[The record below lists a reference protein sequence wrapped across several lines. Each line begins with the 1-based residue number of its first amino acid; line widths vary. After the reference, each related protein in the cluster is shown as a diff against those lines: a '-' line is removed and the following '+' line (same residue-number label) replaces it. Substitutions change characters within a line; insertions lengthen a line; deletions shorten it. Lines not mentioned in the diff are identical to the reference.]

1 MTRLVVVGNG
11 MAGARLVSEV
21 RARDPHIRITVF
33 GAETGRPY
41 NRALLSNVLAGTM
54 TPGQVRMLDAEWY
67 ADHAVTALPGVEVTA
82 IDREARE
89 VLTAR
94 GRREP
99 YDVLVLATG
108 GEAVVPP
115 LPGAERAVA
124 FRTMGDC
131 EAILAAAG
139 TARRAVVVGG
149 GLLGVEAARGLAGR
163 GLPVTLLHLAGH
175 LMERQLDAEAGLVLG
190 ESLAGLGVEIRTGVT
205 VREIL
210 DGGVRLAA
218 GAGTGT
224 AAGTAGTA
232 GVTAGT
238 AEATAA
244 SPSGAG
250 ESGAGEPGAGEE
262 IVEADLVVLAC
273 GVRPV
278 TRLARDAG
286 LAVARGVVVDD
297 EMRTGDPSVFA
308 IGECAEHDGVVYG
321 LVAPA
326 WEQAAVVAD
335 LVTATDRTARYRGSR
350 PVTRLKARGVELA
363 AMGETHLTEDEAE
376 IVRFS
381 HRTRGAYRKLVIR
394 DGRLVGAILLG
405 ETPAVGTVTRLF
417 DHGGPLPADR
427 AGLLF
432 PGLSGGAAADS
443 PVRMPDTARVCQCN
457 NVTKGRI
464 RSCWES
470 GARDVAAVAAAT
482 RATTGCGS
490 CRDAVEGIVG
500 WLCEQEGIPA

>member
-54 TPGQVRMLDAEWY
+54 TPGQVRLLDAEWY
-67 ADHAVTALPGVEVTA
+67 ADHEVTALPGVEVTG
-82 IDREARE
+82 IDRETQE
-89 VLTAR
+89 VRTAC

-108 GEAVVPP
+108 SEAVVPP

-124 FRTMGDC
+124 FRTLGDC
-131 EAILAAAG
+131 EAILDAAG

-210 DGGVRLAA
+210 DGGVRLTAGPGA
-218 GAGTGT
+218 PGAGT
-224 AAGTAGTA
+224 
-232 GVTAGT
+232 
-238 AEATAA
+238 
-244 SPSGAG
+244 SGR
-250 ESGAGEPGAGEE
+250 GEPAELAELAELGEE
-262 IVEADLVVLAC
+262 VVEADLVVLAC

-308 IGECAEHDGVVYG
+308 IGECAEHDGTVYG

-335 LVTATDRTARYRGSR
+335 LVTAADKTARYRGSR
-350 PVTRLKARGVELA
+350 LVTRLKARGVELA

-381 HRTRGAYRKLVIR
+381 HRARGAYRKLVIR

-405 ETPAVGTVTRLF
+405 ETPAVGTVTRMF
-417 DHGGPLPADR
+417 DHGGPLPANR

-432 PGLSGGAAADS
+432 PGLDGGTEADS
-443 PVRMPDTARVCQCN
+443 PVRMPDAARVCQCN
-457 NVTKGRI
+457 NVTKGQI

-470 GARDVAAVAAAT
+470 GARDVAAVVAAT

>member
-54 TPGQVRMLDAEWY
+54 TPGQVWMLDAEWY

-89 VLTAR
+89 VLTAC

-218 GAGTGT
+218 GAGRGT
-224 AAGTAGTA
+224 AAGTAG
-232 GVTAGT
+232 
-238 AEATAA
+238 ATAA

-250 ESGAGEPGAGEE
+250 ESGEGEV
-262 IVEADLVVLAC
+262 VEADLVVLAC

-297 EMRTGDPSVFA
+297 EMRTGDPSIFA

-326 WEQAAVVAD
+326 WEQAAVVAG

-350 PVTRLKARGVELA
+350 LVTRLKARGVELA

-381 HRTRGAYRKLVIR
+381 HRTRGTYRKLVIR

-432 PGLSGGAAADS
+432 PGLAGAAADS